1 LERRSEREE
10 RRKANDVP
18 VPIERRF
25 KLRRRLRNFFGM
37 PPAEAMKIDP
47 NDEDVVL
54 YWAQELDVKADELKS
69 AVQKVGPTV
78 KAVREHFGK

>member
-25 KLRRRLRNFFGM
+25 KLRRRLRSFFGM
-37 PPAEAMKIDP
+37 PPAAAMKIDL
-47 NDEDVVL
+47 NDEDVVR
-54 YWAQELDVKADELKS
+54 YWAQELDVDVNALKS
-69 AVQKVGPTV
+69 AAQKVGPTV
-78 KAVREHFGK
+78 KAVREHFRK

>member
-1 LERRSEREE
+1 MERRNEREE
-10 RRKANDVP
+10 RRKASDVP
-18 VPIERRF
+18 VPNERRF
-25 KLRRRLRNFFGM
+25 KLRRRLRNFFGS
-37 PPAEAMKIDP
+37 PPAEAMRIDL